1 MNWYKK
7 FSLIT
12 AQQQQLMFYPWE
24 KSIGNT
30 TLKQQPI
37 IDQST
42 GEEYYKCLVCGKN
55 FLTSNIGHD
64 NDGEEV
70 WAINPDESTWRKY
83 IYPDIIDQNK
93 LKTELENVYA
103 LLRPYYDKVI
113 QEKGEK
119 PQYHYNYNNQIKI
132 PDVKSALDASE
143 EIGKYCY
150 MRNAIAGDR
159 YYYDICYLKSTHH
172 SMFSSSEISEY
183 NLIALFNNDK
193 NNNDILRAIEQ
204 SQKRE
209 FSVQVEYPVCTE
221 CLENAD
227 TCESCDKII
236 LDAEQNAYPMQ
247 WDTNKYICRECIEDG
262 GSGIDICSKCGLA
275 DSQDEMNYLEDEGP
289 ICNDCFKEFND
300 IEYWREQIDIAA
312 DQNPYPFAHWFK
324 EYEYEDE
331 YIENPDD
338 EYEVE
343 GRLYIPFVSEN
354 QISRD
359 DDKVISFLRERG
371 CQLNNFDYQQG
382 YCFYKGQ
389 KTRIGKRIL
398 QFRKEDMR
406 NNADFLE
413 NASIS
418 FSDQEMEELR
428 ERNDPADLELNY
440 KNMLKSF
447 ETSPYRKL
455 KNTSDIMIAVS
466 QKPDDIAAMSTG
478 RDWTSCMKLG
488 SGSQHHNVFCYIEEG
503 SLIAYAIR
511 RDDDDIKHPLARIL
525 IRRFVNEDGISIAV
539 PENDYYG
546 NAPQGFYEFLR
557 DWLETKQRN
566 LPPGLYEMANK
577 AYSETLERQYEK
589 KAKLIAKL
597 MKSGINWYRALKIA
611 ERK

>member
-7 FSLIT
+7 YSLTT

-24 KSIGNT
+24 RSIENT

-83 IYPDIIDQNK
+83 IYPNIIDQNK

-119 PQYHYNYNNQIKI
+119 PQYHYNYNNQIEI

-150 MRNAIAGDR
+150 MRNAIAGD
-159 YYYDICYLKSTHH
+159 YYHYDICHMLG
-172 SMFSSSEISEY
+172 SSEISEY
-183 NLIALFNNDK
+183 NLIVYMLSDNQDIIDNN
-193 NNNDILRAIEQ
+193 ILRAIEQ

-209 FSVQVEYPVCTE
+209 FSVQVEYPVCKE
-221 CLENAD
+221 CLEKAD
-227 TCESCDKII
+227 KCENCYKII
-236 LDAEQNAYPMQ
+236 LDTDQDAYLFKGTI
-247 WDTNKYICRECIEDG
+247 DSYICRECIEDG
-262 GSGIDICSKCGLA
+262 SADIDFCNKCGLA
-275 DSQDEMNYLEDEGP
+275 DSQEDMYYLEGEGS
-289 ICNDCFKEFND
+289 ICKDCFKEFNN
-300 IEYWREQIDIAA
+300 IEYWREEIDNAA
-312 DQNPYPFAHWFK
+312 EKNPYPFAHWFK

-331 YIENPDD
+331 YLENPDD
-338 EYEVE
+338 EYDVE
-343 GRLYIPFVSEN
+343 GRLYIPFVSDN
-354 QISRD
+354 QISQD
-359 DDKVISFLRERG
+359 DFKVMSFLRERG
-371 CQLNNFDYQQG
+371 CQLNDFDYQQG

-389 KTRIGKRIL
+389 KQKIGKRIKL
-398 QFRKEDMR
+398 FQKHDMK
-406 NNADFLE
+406 NNIDFLE
-413 NASIS
+413 NASVL

-428 ERNDPADLELNY
+428 ERNNPADLELNY

-447 ETSPYRKL
+447 ETSRYRKL
-455 KNTSDIMIAVS
+455 KNTSDIMIAIS
-466 QKPDDIAAMSTG
+466 QNPDDIAAMSTG

-511 RDDDDIKHPLARIL
+511 RDDDDIQHPLARIL
-525 IRRFVNEDGISIAV
+525 IRRFVNKDGISIAV
-539 PENDYYG
+539 PEHDYYG

-566 LPPGLYEMANK
+566 LPPGLYEMATT
-577 AYSETLERQYEK
+577 AHSETLERQYEK

-611 ERK
+611 EKK